1 MLSKTDVKIISP
13 LILCG
18 LLSFKIRDNNDEN
31 HKAIFMHKNRGI
43 ILVLSFTINSLCKIN
58 EQMSKFMLTVVIL
71 NRDRHLKLFIQ
82 EDSKSI

>member
-18 LLSFKIRDNNDEN
+18 LLPFKIRDNNDEN

-43 ILVLSFTINSLCKIN
+43 ILVLSFTIN
-58 EQMSKFMLTVVIL
+58 
-71 NRDRHLKLFIQ
+71 
-82 EDSKSI
+82 